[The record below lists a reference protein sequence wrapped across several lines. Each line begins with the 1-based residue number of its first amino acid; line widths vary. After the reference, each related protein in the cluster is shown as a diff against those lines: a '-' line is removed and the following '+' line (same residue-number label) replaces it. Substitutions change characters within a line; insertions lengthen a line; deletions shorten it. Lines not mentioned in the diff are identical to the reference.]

1 MKPYASSFFDADFA
15 LVIVLAAMLAL
26 GFAVLAAPA
35 GGAAVPATGAGTR
48 LAAESQRVVHYRV
61 DVIGV
66 RAPYTADGG
75 AREAAAQSRQ
85 PG

>member
-1 MKPYASSFFDADFA
+1 MKPYASSFFDADFS
-15 LVIVLAAMLAL
+15 LVIVLAAMLAVA
-26 GFAVLAAPA
+26 FAALAAPA
-35 GGAAVPATGAGTR
+35 GGAAAPATGAGTR

-66 RAPYTADGG
+66 RAPHTADGG
-75 AREAAAQSRQ
+75 SGASAAQSRQ

>member
-15 LVIVLAAMLAL
+15 LVIVLAAMLAV
-26 GFAVLAAPA
+26 GFAALAAPA

-48 LAAESQRVVHYRV
+48 LAGEAQRVVHYRV

-66 RAPYTADGG
+66 RAPHTADGG
-75 AREAAAQSRQ
+75 LSERAAQSRQ

>member
-15 LVIVLAAMLAL
+15 LVIVLAAMLAV
-26 GFAVLAAPA
+26 GFAVLAGPP
-35 GGAAVPATGAGTR
+35 GGPAVPATGAGTR

-66 RAPYTADGG
+66 RAPHTADGSLG
-75 AREAAAQSRQ
+75 ARPAQPRQ

>member
-1 MKPYASSFFDADFA
+1 MKPYASSFFDADFS
-15 LVIVLAAMLAL
+15 LVIVLAAMLAVA
-26 GFAVLAAPA
+26 FAALAAPA

-48 LAAESQRVVHYRV
+48 LAAQSQRVVHYRV

-66 RAPYTADGG
+66 RAPHTADGG
-75 AREAAAQSRQ
+75 SRESAAQSRQ